1 MATTCEAVPTT
12 GIVTWYRVAGKAS
25 PETISF
31 ETIETTIETII
42 KDGCNS
48 KPALVG

>member
-25 PETISF
+25 PETIIF
-31 ETIETTIETII
+31 ETIETII